1 MRRNKGEAGMR
12 TVIRA
17 AIALVGLFNLAVGLA
32 FLIAPA
38 RLGATFFLLPA
49 GIQGL
54 ATMRADFTAFFMTGG
69 AFALYGAWRGRAE
82 PLTVPL
88 LLLAIALIGRCVGI
102 AIDGASPT
110 AHEPMIAEAAM
121 IAILLAGRR
130 ILSTPR

>member
-1 MRRNKGEAGMR
+1 MRIA
-12 TVIRA
+12 IRA
-17 AIALVGLFNLAVGLA
+17 AIALVGLFNLAVGLG
-32 FLIAPA
+32 FLVDPA
-38 RLGATFFLLPA
+38 RLGARFFLMPA
-49 GIQGL
+49 GNQGL

-88 LLLAIALIGRCVGI
+88 LLLAIALIGRCIGI

>member
-1 MRRNKGEAGMR
+1 MR
-12 TVIRA
+12 TVIRV

-38 RLGATFFLLPA
+38 RLGAKFFLLPA

-88 LLLAIALIGRCVGI
+88 LLLAIALIGRCIGI
-102 AIDGASPT
+102 TIDGASPT

>member
-88 LLLAIALIGRCVGI
+88 LLLAIALIGRCIGI
-102 AIDGASPT
+102 AVDGASPT

>member
-1 MRRNKGEAGMR
+1 MR

-17 AIALVGLFNLAVGLA
+17 AIALVGSFNLAIGLA
-32 FLIAPA
+32 FLIDPA

-69 AFALYGAWRGRAE
+69 AFALYGAWRGRSE

-88 LLLAIALIGRCVGI
+88 LLLAIALIGRCIGI
-102 AIDGASPT
+102 AVDGASPT

-130 ILSTPR
+130 ILSTSR

>member
-1 MRRNKGEAGMR
+1 
-12 TVIRA
+12 
-17 AIALVGLFNLAVGLA
+17 VGLA

>member
-1 MRRNKGEAGMR
+1 MR
-12 TVIRA
+12 TTIRA
-17 AIALVGLFNLAVGLA
+17 AIALVGLFNLAIGLA
-32 FLIAPA
+32 FLADPS
-38 RLGATFFLLPA
+38 RLGAKFFLLPA

-54 ATMRADFTAFFMTGG
+54 ATMRADFTAFFVTGG
-69 AFALYGAWRGRAE
+69 VFALYGAWRGRAE

-88 LLLAIALIGRCVGI
+88 LLLAIALLGRCVGL
-102 AIDGASPT
+102 AMDGASST